1 MQTIR
6 TNTERRAVKLLNKW
20 LYLFMLNNNNYL
32 FSVNCVVG
40 CKSNFYDPKS
50 KPSMKHQVIRTGNLS
65 GRVFFRVV
73 VMLPLF
79 LAASFLMPLTGKAQC
94 IAGYNQTTL
103 NWDYLD
109 YFSYTGNYTSANG
122 YLGSNA
128 AAQTQIFAFGTQRVT
143 IVNNYAAAGN
153 LGEDVMHTG
162 DAGSYAVGNAD
173 VHFIG
178 NGTVTITFD
187 NEVRNLK
194 FSMYDVDRLQK
205 VAFNATNALGIPQS
219 VSLTT
224 LGATTLTTLLNN
236 TALANISAAN
246 LNIANTTNTASFN
259 VDIAGPVK
267 TVTLTISNTATS
279 GSEDGSF
286 WLSNITACSTGSFPF
301 NYYNVSTPFTG
312 MPGYLL
318 QAFDKSVYALN
329 QANGVAKLVF
339 TDAAGPGNINS
350 MAYDPY
356 NRILYYVY
364 SLTASPGTNRVLKKY
379 DFNTRTISTSLSDL
393 SSTTYG
399 TGVGIPIT
407 NVSGVE
413 SGGAAFYNGSLYL
426 GIETSNA
433 SRNSGREA
441 VIWRI
446 DFDASN
452 VPYRSCQTFAVP
464 VDNGAGTLLH
474 DWSDFT
480 FQDGVLYDFDGA
492 GTTTQTDIYH
502 YNLTT
507 GATID
512 YALPSGFTPGQP
524 AVSWNGQIFQIHGPS
539 TAVNP
544 YIAAYNYDGTI
555 GTRINITTT
564 PALTSPY
571 PSLGDA
577 AEGYR
582 PLADFG
588 DAPASYD
595 PVATSP
601 AVHELD
607 ANLRLGAAESEEW
620 VTRGQTTLANSDN
633 NEDGLGAAPPLLN
646 FSGVVTYSVPNI
658 SVYNNT
664 GANATLVAWLDYNLD
679 GVFQAGEGRTVTVPS
694 SAAAQLVT
702 VTWTGIFVPS
712 TAATG
717 TFLRI
722 RLTSA
727 ANGMTTASM
736 NGYMPDGE
744 VEDYRVVLGTNL
756 PVEISSFDVLKGNGK
771 SANLKWT
778 TTGNMADN
786 AAFEIERSANGQQ
799 WATAGTVNTA
809 LLQTYPSQFTYTDAN
824 ALAGKSY
831 YRIKIVSKDGAVKYT
846 DVKSIVFTSLKGKI
860 TVSPNPVIDNITVQ
874 LSADHASVVKIALYD
889 YSGKTVYE
897 KNVPVVAGDNSIRLA
912 DLRNPAPGIYYIKL
926 NIGEEVFT
934 DKLVVI
940 KN

>member
-1 MQTIR
+1 MQTLR
-6 TNTERRAVKLLNKW
+6 TNTENTAVKLLHRW
-20 LYLFMLNNNNYL
+20 LYLFFLNNNNYM

-50 KPSMKHQVIRTGNLS
+50 KPSMKHQVIRTGNFNGSAFLR
-65 GRVFFRVV
+65 GIVV
-73 VMLPLF
+73 LPIL
-79 LAASFLMPLTGKAQC
+79 LIVSFLTPLTGNAQC
-94 IAGYNQTTL
+94 IAGYSQVTL

-109 YFSYTGNYTSANG
+109 YFSYTGNYTSPNG
-122 YLGSNA
+122 YLASNA
-128 AAQTQIFAFGTQRVT
+128 AAQTQIFSFGTQRVT
-143 IVNNYAAAGN
+143 IVNNYTAAGN
-153 LGEDVMHTG
+153 LGEDVTHTG
-162 DAGSYAVGNAD
+162 DAGSYAIGNAD

-194 FSMYDVDRLQK
+194 FSMFDVDKLQK
-205 VAFNATNALGIPQS
+205 VAFNATNALGLPQG
-219 VSLTT
+219 VTVT
-224 LGATTLTTLLNN
+224 PLGASILTTLLNG
-236 TALANISAAN
+236 TALATVSAAN
-246 LNIANTTNTASFN
+246 LIIANTTNTASFN

-267 TVTLTISNTATS
+267 TLTLTISNTSTS
-279 GSEDGSF
+279 GSEDGSW
-286 WLSNITACSTGSFPF
+286 WLSKIIACSTGSFPT
-301 NYYNVSTPFTG
+301 NYYSVSQPFTG
-312 MPGYLL
+312 QAGYVL

-329 QANGVAKLVF
+329 PATGASKLVF
-339 TDAAGPGNINS
+339 TDAAAPGNINS
-350 MAYDPY
+350 MGYDPF

-379 DFNTRTISTSLSDL
+379 DFNTRTISTSLADL
-393 SSTTYG
+393 SSNTYG

-407 NVSGVE
+407 NTSGVE

-426 GIETSNA
+426 GIETSNG
-433 SRNSGREA
+433 SRNSSREA

-446 DFDASN
+446 DFDGSN
-452 VPYRSCQTFAVP
+452 VPYRACQSFAVP

-474 DWSDFT
+474 DWSDFAVK
-480 FQDGVLYDFDGA
+480 DGVLYDFDGA
-492 GTTTQTDIYH
+492 GGTTQTDIYH
-502 YNLTT
+502 FDFIT
-507 GATID
+507 GVGTD
-512 YALPSGFTPGQP
+512 YALPAGFTPGQP
-524 AVSWNGQIFQIHGPS
+524 AVDWNGQIYQIHGPS
-539 TAVNP
+539 TVINP
-544 YIAAYNYDGTI
+544 YVAPYNYNGTI
-555 GTRINITTT
+555 GASTNISTT
-564 PALTSPY
+564 PVALSSPY

-582 PLADFG
+582 PLVDFG
-588 DAPASYD
+588 DAPVSYD
-595 PVATSP
+595 PAAIP

-620 VTRGQTTLANSDN
+620 VTRGQTALANSDN

-646 FSGVVTYSVPNI
+646 FAGTVTYSVPNI

-664 GANATLVAWLDYNLD
+664 GANATLIAWLDYNMD

-694 SAAAQLVT
+694 NAAAQLVT
-702 VTWTGIFVPS
+702 ITWTGITVPA

-736 NGYMPDGE
+736 NGYMANGE

-756 PVEISSFDVLKGNGK
+756 PVEITSFDLQKGNGK
-771 SANLKWT
+771 SANLKWAT
-778 TTGNMADN
+778 SGNMADN

-799 WATAGTVNTA
+799 WAKVGAVNTT
-809 LLQTYPSQFTYTDAN
+809 LLQSYPSQFTYTDAD
-824 ALAGKSY
+824 ALSGKSY

-846 DVKSIVFTSLKGKI
+846 DVKSIVFTYLAGKI
-860 TVSPNPVIDNITVQ
+860 TISPNPVTDNITVQ
-874 LSADHASVVKIALYD
+874 LSADRASSIKIALYD
-889 YSGKTVYE
+889 YSGKIVYE
-897 KNVPVVAGDNSIRLA
+897 KNVPVAAGDNSIRLT